1 MSALTQ
7 TKKRRIDAFNAFEDW
22 GLPGVLLGYSWGI
35 AGGAL

>member
-7 TKKRRIDAFNAFEDW
+7 TKGVESTLLTLLRI
-22 GLPGVLLGYSWGI
+22 GVYLGFCWGI